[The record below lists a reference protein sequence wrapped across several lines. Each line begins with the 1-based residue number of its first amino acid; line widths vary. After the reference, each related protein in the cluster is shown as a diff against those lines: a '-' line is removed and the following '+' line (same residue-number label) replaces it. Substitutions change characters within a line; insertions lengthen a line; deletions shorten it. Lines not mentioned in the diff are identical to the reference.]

1 MSIAALVLGIIA
13 FILSFM
19 PLIGLI
25 AIFPAI
31 TSVILAIVDL
41 VKKSKTKGLSIAGL
55 ILSGLSLI
63 IMVASFIIVSISA
76 FNLLEDNISRLP
88 QNEIFSNIF
97 NNSNSQNNDNS
108 NTLDLNTDNNTI
120 GNTINDNVSNTQ
132 SNNSSTNNSMN
143 TNTNTNTTNNNAS
156 NITGNS
162 GNFNNSS
169 RYQTYSIGETAT
181 CDSLRITCTNVNT
194 NFQNYNEYA
203 NIRPGYTVIKADFTF
218 ENTGNNNVYISFDD
232 FECYADYEDYDYFY
246 SVDNATFSASL
257 PSGETYQASVYFLIP
272 SNSNSIVLEYETN
285 TWSEREFL
293 FVVQ

>member
-13 FILSFM
+13 FIISFM
-19 PLIGLI
+19 PVIGLI

-31 TSVILAIVDL
+31 TSIVLAIVDL
-41 VKKSKTKGLSIAGL
+41 VKKSKTKGLSITGL

-63 IMVASFIIVSISA
+63 IMVVSFIIVSVFA
-76 FNLLEDNISRLP
+76 FNVLEDNISRLP

-97 NNSNSQNNDNS
+97 DNSNSQNNDDS
-108 NTLDLNTDNNTI
+108 NILDLNTENNNTV
-120 GNTINDNVSNTQ
+120 D
-132 SNNSSTNNSMN
+132 
-143 TNTNTNTTNNNAS
+143 NTTNNNAS
-156 NITGNS
+156 NTQNNNNNS
-162 GNFNNSS
+162 GNGNANNSSSNGTGNNGNSNNSS

-181 CDSLRITCTNVNT
+181 CDSLKITCTNVNT

-203 NIRPGYTVIKADFTF
+203 DIRPGYTVIKADFKF
-218 ENTGNNNVYISFDD
+218 ENTGDRNVYISFDD

-257 PSGETYQASVYFLIP
+257 PSGETYQASVYFQIP

-285 TWSEREFL
+285 TWSEREFR